1 MKRELIVDCKSGGT
15 RAAVLEDGELVEL
28 HLESGAPDGQTET
41 LYYGRVQ
48 AVRPSVHAA
57 FVEIG
62 QELNAFLP
70 LEEGMKIKGGD
81 MLIVQGVAK
90 QTTQSKG
97 LRVSTRVNLTGQTL
111 VLIPGETGVHISKK
125 VKNPATR
132 ARLSEIGREICPQDC
147 AIIIRTA
154 SEHVTVEQL
163 RDEAKA
169 LLKMWET
176 ACLRARGMAKPGIL
190 LEPEPLTARLM
201 RDMARNL
208 ERVVVND
215 LANYETL
222 CRIQQE
228 GRLSKETRVEYADE
242 RKTLLF
248 DAFNLETAID
258 KALKKR
264 VWLPC
269 GGYLVF
275 DFAEALT
282 VIDVNSGK
290 MVTGKNMEET
300 ALCVNLEAVR
310 EIARQLRL
318 RDVGGIVIVDLIDM
332 ETDQSRRA
340 VLSTFKEAVKT
351 DRMPVKIEGITRLGL
366 LEITRKRKGEQLR
379 RALRTTCSVC
389 SGSGELLSE
398 DEIARRAYR
407 QARRM
412 ALAGQ
417 CGPFVVCLSDKS
429 AKLLEAMPQPKN
441 CPQIYALASGG
452 YREKFSVM
460 QPGGGELPEQAVA
473 LQTKQTTQQ

>member
-163 RDEAKA
+163 QDEAKA

-208 ERVVVND
+208 ERIVVND

-290 MVTGKNMEET
+290 MVTCKNLEET

-332 ETDQSRRA
+332 
-340 VLSTFKEAVKT
+340 
-351 DRMPVKIEGITRLGL
+351 
-366 LEITRKRKGEQLR
+366 
-379 RALRTTCSVC
+379 
-389 SGSGELLSE
+389 
-398 DEIARRAYR
+398 
-407 QARRM
+407 
-412 ALAGQ
+412 
-417 CGPFVVCLSDKS
+417 
-429 AKLLEAMPQPKN
+429 
-441 CPQIYALASGG
+441 
-452 YREKFSVM
+452 
-460 QPGGGELPEQAVA
+460 
-473 LQTKQTTQQ
+473 

>member
-125 VKNPATR
+125 VKTPATR

-201 RDMARNL
+201 RDMAQNL

-332 ETDQSRRA
+332 ETDQSRQA
-340 VLSTFKEAVKT
+340 VLSVFKEAVKT

-429 AKLLEAMPQPKN
+429 AKLLEAMPQPEN

-460 QPGGGELPEQAVA
+460 QPGEGELPEQAVA